1 MAELGL
7 KFWSGSPQSPTHY
20 PLLRL
25 LVENRIQKKRQ
36 ELNEAHCVQ
45 GVIQL

>member
-7 KFWSGSPQSPTHY
+7 KSWSASPQSATHY
-20 PLLRL
+20 PLQRL
-25 LVENRIQKKRQ
+25 LVENRIQKERQ
-36 ELNEAHCVQ
+36 QLNEAHCVQ